1 MASSVLGVDQLHPI
15 AARALGFVH
24 GAVNQAQQFMLAPRV
39 FRVDGDADAG

>member
-1 MASSVLGVDQLHPI
+1 MASSILGAEQLHPI

-24 GAVNQAQQFMLAPRV
+24 GAVTQAQQFMLAPRV

>member
-1 MASSVLGVDQLHPI
+1 MVNSILGAEQLHPI

-24 GAVNQAQQFMLAPRV
+24 GAVTQAQQFMRAARV